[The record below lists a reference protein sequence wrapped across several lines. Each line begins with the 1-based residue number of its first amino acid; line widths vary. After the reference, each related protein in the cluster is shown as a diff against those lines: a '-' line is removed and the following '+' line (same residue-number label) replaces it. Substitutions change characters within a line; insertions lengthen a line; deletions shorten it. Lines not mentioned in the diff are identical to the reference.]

1 MLLHENLEE
10 ITRPKSKIL
19 LVGNEGEGLSK
30 SLLKKCNR
38 FTCLKPRLNINPL
51 VDSLNVSVA
60 TALLIKSHI

>member
-1 MLLHENLEE
+1 MLLHKNLEE
-10 ITRPKSKIL
+10 ITRQKSKIL

-30 SLLKKCNR
+30 SLLNKCNQ

-60 TALLIKSHI
+60 TALLIKRHI